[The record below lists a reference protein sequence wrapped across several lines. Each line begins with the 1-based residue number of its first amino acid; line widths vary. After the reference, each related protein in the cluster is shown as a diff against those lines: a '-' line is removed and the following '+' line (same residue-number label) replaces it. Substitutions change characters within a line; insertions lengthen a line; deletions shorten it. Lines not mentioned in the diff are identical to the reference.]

1 VRPQQ
6 RATGA
11 PGRALG
17 GDRRLPRQRRGAR
30 PILRWV

>member
-11 PGRALG
+11 AGGAVGREPHV
-17 GDRRLPRQRRGAR
+17 PRQRPGAR